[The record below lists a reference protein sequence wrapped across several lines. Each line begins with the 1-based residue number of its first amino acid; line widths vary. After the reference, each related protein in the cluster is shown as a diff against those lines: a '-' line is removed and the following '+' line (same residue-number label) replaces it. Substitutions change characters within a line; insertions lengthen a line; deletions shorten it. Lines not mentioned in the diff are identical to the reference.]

1 MLALAVVVYAAA
13 MTAANLLIVAFG
25 PAISPL
31 NSFLFI
37 GLDLALR
44 DWLHVRMRAWQMLAL
59 IAASGALTYLL
70 NPAASKIA
78 IASAVAF
85 TCAAAVDW
93 SVFSVM
99 RGSWMKRSNASNI
112 AGAAVDS
119 FVFPTL
125 AFGVLMPHIIVAQF
139 AAKVC
144 GGAVWSYLLFRQRAQ
159 VGQDR
164 AQ

>member
-1 MLALAVVVYAAA
+1 MLALAIVIYAAA

-25 PAISPL
+25 PAISPI

-44 DWLHVRMRAWQMLAL
+44 DWLHVRLKAWQMMAL

-78 IASAVAF
+78 IASAAAF
-85 TCAAAVDW
+85 TLAAAVDW
-93 SVFSVM
+93 SVFSVV
-99 RGSWMKRSNASNI
+99 RGSWMKRSNVSNI

-119 FVFPTL
+119 VTFPTL
-125 AFGVLMPHIIVAQF
+125 AFGVFMPHIVAMQF

-144 GGAVWSYLLFRQRAQ
+144 GGAVWSYLIFSRDQGKAK
-159 VGQDR
+159 
-164 AQ
+164 

>member
-1 MLALAVVVYAAA
+1 MLALAIVVYAAA
-13 MTAANLLIVAFG
+13 MTAANLLVVAFG

-44 DWLHVRMRAWQMLAL
+44 DWLHVRLRAWQMLAL

-70 NPAASKIA
+70 SPAAGKIA

-93 SVFSVM
+93 SVFSAV
-99 RGSWMKRSNASNI
+99 RGSWLKRSNASNV
-112 AGAAVDS
+112 AGAAIDS
-119 FVFPTL
+119 VVFPTL
-125 AFGVLMPHIIVAQF
+125 AFGVLMPHIIAMQFVA
-139 AAKVC
+139 KLI
-144 GGAVWSYLLFRQRAQ
+144 GGAVWSWAFAKAKAEA
-159 VGQDR
+159 V
-164 AQ
+164 

>member
-1 MLALAVVVYAAA
+1 MLALAIVIYAAA

-78 IASAVAF
+78 IASALAF

-93 SVFSVM
+93 SVFSLM
-99 RGSWMKRSNASNI
+99 RGSWLKRSNTSNV

-119 FVFPTL
+119 VVFPTL
-125 AFGVLMPHIIVAQF
+125 AFGVLMPHIIAMQF
-139 AAKVC
+139 VAKVC
-144 GGAVWSYLLFRQRAQ
+144 GGAVWSVALSKLKADSQA
-159 VGQDR
+159 
-164 AQ
+164 

>member
-1 MLALAVVVYAAA
+1 MLALAIVIYAAA

-70 NPAASKIA
+70 NQAASKIA
-78 IASAVAF
+78 VASAVAF
-85 TCAAAVDW
+85 MCAAAVDW
-93 SVFSVM
+93 SAFSVM
-99 RGSWMKRSNASNI
+99 RGSWLKRSNTSNI

-119 FVFPTL
+119 LVFPTL
-125 AFGVLMPHIIVAQF
+125 AFGVLMPHIIAMQF
-139 AAKVC
+139 VAKVC
-144 GGAVWSYLLFRQRAQ
+144 GGAVWSAALSKSKASSQ
-159 VGQDR
+159 V
-164 AQ
+164 